1 MRAPEIIIRKP
12 LLTEKFTPELE
23 DEPKNYAFEV
33 LRNANKIEIKNAV
46 ETRFNVNVEKVRTI
60 VVKGKSK
67 RMNTRRGM
75 TFGKRPTW
83 KKAIVTLE
91 EGYQIDFLEAV

>member
-12 LLTEKFTPELE
+12 LLTEKFAV
-23 DEPKNYAFEV
+23 DEESRNYAFEV
-33 LRNANKIEIKNAV
+33 LRDANKIEIKNAV
-46 ETRFNVNVEKVRTI
+46 EIRFNVNVEKVRTM

-91 EGYQIDFLEAV
+91 EDNHIDFLEVA